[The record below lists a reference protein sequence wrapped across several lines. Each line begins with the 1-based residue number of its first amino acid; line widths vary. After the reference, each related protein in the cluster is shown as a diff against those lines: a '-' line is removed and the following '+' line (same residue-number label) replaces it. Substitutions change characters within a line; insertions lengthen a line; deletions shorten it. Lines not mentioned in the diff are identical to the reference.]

1 VQPDE
6 LSTGIELIQAV
17 AREFALS
24 VRTDRMDRFGSVIRL
39 SFELSKPAI
48 PHASQA
54 ISYDF
59 SREFVDDLAGTKE
72 HKTAL
77 SHFLSSLSL
86 RLVQPRPLQFMT
98 LHRIPI
104 ELEIHWPF
112 RHAQDRDSDSVHVL
126 VRTGSP
132 WSHEA
137 NLSMRIWGPDRLQLG
152 IVSMTPAAIE
162 SLVVN
167 SIRLFID
174 QGRAHFHPVGKTE
187 EVQEVE
193 LTPALF
199 GRQPPLDMEVDDFF
213 QRKVYWLGFREG
225 DHKTLVPIVD
235 PYDSPYLG
243 CDSKRLRQIARILA
257 AKRSMLIDA
266 SGDYAQTT
274 DHLLRRAADFERD
287 LRFTISPDAVPL
299 FGTAKDKLV
308 AERPTA
314 NIESRF
320 PLVFLSYSWDN
331 EEHRN
336 WVLDLATRLRQQD
349 AVDVILDR
357 WHLRP
362 GMDRTA
368 FMEQSVAGSDFV
380 VLVCTPSYATR
391 ANARRGGV
399 GYEATIITGDLAEN
413 LDTDR
418 FIPVLR
424 SGSWDTAVPRWIRTR
439 FGLEL
444 TGDPYSEDEYH
455 TLVQTLHRS
464 MPDAPKLGQRRDIPS
479 TPRSERA
486 RILHGWLHFNQQK
499 TAKNDGELLCDELI
513 SGNFVSHTVS
523 APASMR
529 KIVEEIANHS
539 QKPIPIHSL
548 AEALSEPVL
557 SRGKVLFGS
566 PGDCIDGIMANYDN
580 LEWWIS
586 NKGLNVTVRDSR

>member
-1 VQPDE
+1 VRPDE
-6 LSTGIELIQAV
+6 LSTGIELIHAV
-17 AREFALS
+17 ATEFALS
-24 VRTDRMDRFGSVIRL
+24 VRTDRVDQFRGVLRL

-59 SREFVDDLAGTKE
+59 TREFVDDLPGTKE
-72 HKTAL
+72 HKAAL
-77 SHFLSSLSL
+77 THFLRSLSL

-98 LHRIPI
+98 LRRIPI

-137 NLSMRIWGPDRLQLG
+137 NLSVRIWGPDRLQLG
-152 IVSMTPAAIE
+152 ILSISPAAIE

-174 QGRAHFHPVGKTE
+174 QGRVHFHPVGRTDE
-187 EVQEVE
+187 LQEVE
-193 LTPALF
+193 LTPTLF
-199 GRQPPLDMEVDDFF
+199 ERQPPRDTEVDDFF
-213 QRKVYWLGFREG
+213 QRKIYWLGFREG
-225 DHKTLVPIVD
+225 DDKTLVPIVD
-235 PYDSPYLG
+235 PYDSPYVG
-243 CDSKRLRQIARILA
+243 CDGKRLRQIARILA
-257 AKRSMLIDA
+257 AKHSMLIDA
-266 SGDYAQTT
+266 SGDYAQAT
-274 DHLLRRAADFERD
+274 DHLLQRATDFERD
-287 LRFTISPDAVPL
+287 WRFAVSPDAAPL
-299 FGTAKDKLV
+299 SVTAKDKLA

-314 NIESRF
+314 KVESRS

-331 EEHRN
+331 EEHLN

-391 ANARRGGV
+391 ANARKGGV
-399 GYEATIITGDLAEN
+399 GYESTIITGDLAEN

-424 SGSWDTAVPRWIRTR
+424 SGSWDTAVPRWIKTR
-439 FGLEL
+439 LGLDL
-444 TGDPYSEDEYH
+444 TGEPYSEDEYR

-464 MPDAPKLGQRRDIPS
+464 LPDAPNLGQRSEILS

-486 RILHGWLHFNQQK
+486 KILHGWLHFNQQK

-513 SGNFVSHTVS
+513 SGNFVSHTVP

-529 KIVEEIANHS
+529 KIVEEIAKHS
-539 QKPIPIHSL
+539 QKPIPIDSL

>member
-1 VQPDE
+1 MQPDE
-6 LSTGIELIQAV
+6 HSTGIELIQAV

-24 VRTDRMDRFGSVIRL
+24 VRTDRMDRFRSVIRL

-48 PHASQA
+48 SHESQA

-59 SREFVDDLAGTKE
+59 SREFVDDLPGTKE

-104 ELEIHWPF
+104 ELEINWPF
-112 RHAQDRDSDSVHVL
+112 RHAKDRDSDSVHVL

-132 WSHEA
+132 WSHET
-137 NLSMRIWGPDRLQLG
+137 NLSVRICGPDRLQLG

-193 LTPALF
+193 LTHALF
-199 GRQPPLDMEVDDFF
+199 ERQPPLDTEVDDFF

-225 DHKTLVPIVD
+225 DDKTLVPIVD

-257 AKRSMLIDA
+257 AKHSMLIDA

-274 DHLLRRAADFERD
+274 DHLLGRASDFERD
-287 LRFTISPDAVPL
+287 WRFTISPDAAPP

-308 AERPTA
+308 AETPTA
-314 NIESRF
+314 NIESRS

-331 EEHRN
+331 EEHRK
-336 WVLDLATRLRQQD
+336 WVLELATRLRQQD

-424 SGSWDTAVPRWIRTR
+424 SGSWDTAVPRWIKTR

-444 TGDPYSEDEYH
+444 TGEPYSEDEYR
-455 TLVQTLHRS
+455 TLVQRFTDRCLMLRS
-464 MPDAPKLGQRRDIPS
+464 SASVARSLQLRGAREPGSCMGGCIS
-479 TPRSERA
+479 TNKRLPR
-486 RILHGWLHFNQQK
+486 
-499 TAKNDGELLCDELI
+499 T
-513 SGNFVSHTVS
+513 
-523 APASMR
+523 
-529 KIVEEIANHS
+529 
-539 QKPIPIHSL
+539 
-548 AEALSEPVL
+548 
-557 SRGKVLFGS
+557 
-566 PGDCIDGIMANYDN
+566 MAN
-580 LEWWIS
+580 S
-586 NKGLNVTVRDSR
+586 CATS